1 MITDPSS
8 PSIRETVDFPDAM
21 PPVNPTM
28 RCLTLPPLTPGAI
41 RRSPSRDAHA
51 LEDRTAPH
59 ARSAVPAVYL
69 QALTVRARRAI
80 ALDVIPDGRPPE
92 SDCFAQDV
100 FDGTVQAPNLFVRQR
115 TGRAIRS
122 DTGAKKCLVGVNVPE
137 SRDAL

>member
-1 MITDPSS
+1 M
-8 PSIRETVDFPDAM
+8 
-21 PPVNPTM
+21 
-28 RCLTLPPLTPGAI
+28 
-41 RRSPSRDAHA
+41 
-51 LEDRTAPH
+51 
-59 ARSAVPAVYL
+59 PAVYL

-137 SRDAL
+137 SRDALLVEQGTFHTALSPQRPAQRPWRESVRERLRP